1 MTVDIGIMFIKL
13 MIKNKI
19 ITISKTR
26 TITKTVMM
34 IKKIKI
40 VKSIKINKISMT
52 SMTNKIIMT
61 SITSIIIMTSMIHTK
76 VTYNIKIIKEVETI
90 NIMIEMIK
98 NKIRDLKMVIIK
110 KDIRKITTTKNM
122 NKMQIRQKT
131 AQINPKT
138 IKILNIIKML
148 TKM

>member
-34 IKKIKI
+34 IKKFKI
-40 VKSIKINKISMT
+40 VKVIKISMISMT

-90 NIMIEMIK
+90 NNIMTEMIR
-98 NKIRDLKMVIIK
+98 NKIRELKMVIIK

-131 AQINPKT
+131 A
-138 IKILNIIKML
+138 
-148 TKM
+148 

>member
-34 IKKIKI
+34 IKKFKI
-40 VKSIKINKISMT
+40 VKVIKISMISMISMT

-90 NIMIEMIK
+90 NNIMTEMIR
-98 NKIRDLKMVIIK
+98 NKIRELKMVIIK

-131 AQINPKT
+131 A
-138 IKILNIIKML
+138 
-148 TKM
+148 

>member
-34 IKKIKI
+34 IKKFKI
-40 VKSIKINKISMT
+40 VKVIKISMISMT

-90 NIMIEMIK
+90 NNIMTEMIR
-98 NKIRDLKMVIIK
+98 NKIRELKKAIIK

-131 AQINPKT
+131 A
-138 IKILNIIKML
+138 
-148 TKM
+148 

>member
-34 IKKIKI
+34 IKKFKI
-40 VKSIKINKISMT
+40 VKVIKISMISMISKTSMT

-90 NIMIEMIK
+90 NNIMTEMIR
-98 NKIRDLKMVIIK
+98 NKIRELKMVIIK

-131 AQINPKT
+131 A
-138 IKILNIIKML
+138 
-148 TKM
+148 